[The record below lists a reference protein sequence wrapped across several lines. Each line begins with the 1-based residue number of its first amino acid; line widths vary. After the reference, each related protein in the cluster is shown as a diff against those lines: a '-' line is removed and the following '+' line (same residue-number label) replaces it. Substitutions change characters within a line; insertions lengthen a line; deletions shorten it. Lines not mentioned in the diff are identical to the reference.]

1 MMDSDR
7 LDTLLST
14 QGYVYIGGVSQRAYL
29 HAANEEILKVAVVH
43 DDAEYR
49 ERLTAFGESQEAGQ
63 LYAHKGLMPEVLEV
77 GGELEGMPYPYLRER
92 YISGTSLSA
101 AFLESPRF
109 WVSHLPREL
118 GRIYGAI
125 RSRDAVDVRGAFESE
140 LRHLTRPAGYDTIH
154 RHVQEAGEYLFGH
167 HTRGYRIHGDLRFD
181 AILATDEPERPGHVM
196 LMNWENSRMMTL
208 GYEFASLY
216 VFLVDPMLSIET
228 DTRMQYEEMPD
239 LRDLWLA
246 LSPILRLDLEIEDD
260 EFWASVLFRMGS
272 AWLRELAGAMRRKEE
287 IEVAQWEERLLR
299 LVSKEYL
306 QSFPYA
312 VTGA

>member
-1 MMDSDR
+1 
-7 LDTLLST
+7 
-14 QGYVYIGGVSQRAYL
+14 
-29 HAANEEILKVAVVH
+29 
-43 DDAEYR
+43 
-49 ERLTAFGESQEAGQ
+49 
-63 LYAHKGLMPEVLEV
+63 
-77 GGELEGMPYPYLRER
+77 
-92 YISGTSLSA
+92 
-101 AFLESPRF
+101 
-109 WVSHLPREL
+109 
-118 GRIYGAI
+118 
-125 RSRDAVDVRGAFESE
+125 
-140 LRHLTRPAGYDTIH
+140 
-154 RHVQEAGEYLFGH
+154 
-167 HTRGYRIHGDLRFD
+167 
-181 AILATDEPERPGHVM
+181 
-196 LMNWENSRMMTL
+196 
-208 GYEFASLY
+208 
-216 VFLVDPMLSIET
+216 MLSIET